1 MDPTK
6 MTTDE
11 MIKYTEDHWK
21 CVTLCREC
29 EHYVRHTHPF
39 CEWHTYGGNEFW
51 VKPDWYCADGE
62 RRQEQEAGYD
72 QNH

>member
-1 MDPTK
+1 

-21 CVTLCREC
+21 CVTLCCEC
-29 EHYVRHTHPF
+29 EHYCNAGDLGNAGHTHPF

-51 VKPDWYCADGE
+51 VKPDWFCADGN
-62 RRQEQEAGYD
+62 RRHDE